1 MKIMTQSLFASI
13 YTPRRNKATSSHLPP
28 VTLYDI
34 KLTLLVPSMT
44 EINDVHQI
52 NMVKR
57 HLDAGA
63 VNEFWAG
70 LDDSMLLKAPALY
83 QGVLAGNSAP
93 PSKPKS

>member
-1 MKIMTQSLFASI
+1 M
-13 YTPRRNKATSSHLPP
+13 
-28 VTLYDI
+28 
-34 KLTLLVPSMT
+34 LTLSIPSITLMNKT
-44 EINDVHQI
+44 NYMHQI

-83 QGVLAGNSAP
+83 QGVLVGNSAP
-93 PSKPKS
+93 PSKPKV